1 MQGVK
6 IQDANRDDWIF
17 FQYYIDVT
25 KYKLGQGFQATYAL
39 GIESYNTTLHCKK
52 NRSSII
58 ILRSV
63 VLDLVYFI

>member
-39 GIESYNTTLHCKK
+39 GIESHNTTLYTVKK
-52 NRSSII
+52 QVEHNYSPLSRS
-58 ILRSV
+58 
-63 VLDLVYFI
+63 

>member
-52 NRSSII
+52 KQVEHNYSPLSRS
-58 ILRSV
+58 
-63 VLDLVYFI
+63 